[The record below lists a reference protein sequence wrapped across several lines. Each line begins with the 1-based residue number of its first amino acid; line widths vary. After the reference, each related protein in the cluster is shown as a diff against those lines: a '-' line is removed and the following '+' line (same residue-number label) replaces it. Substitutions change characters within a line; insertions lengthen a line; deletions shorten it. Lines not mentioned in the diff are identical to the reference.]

1 MNCKSLVARIL
12 KDLTFFSKSNIYGI
26 QATHTLFAAH
36 LKTDLLVCY
45 ALCVIYSPKK
55 NIYIVDNCATVI
67 LLHYST
73 NSGRYDKSA
82 KILLYYWNIS
92 ARPKY
97 SYLTIAW
104 ATPYMTHIAFM
115 SSFRLYQ
122 TIDIS
127 HK

>member
-55 NIYIVDNCATVI
+55 NIYIVDNCATYDVASVFQQQWKI
-67 LLHYST
+67 RQIYKNIALLLEYLS
-73 NSGRYDKSA
+73 SA
-82 KILLYYWNIS
+82 KMQLPHYC
-92 ARPKY
+92 
-97 SYLTIAW
+97 
-104 ATPYMTHIAFM
+104 MG
-115 SSFRLYQ
+115 
-122 TIDIS
+122 
-127 HK
+127 